1 MEWLDRHFIAL
12 PPKKKAFLAAIWL
25 VYLVIA
31 AIGYAIG
38 FMSLTEAFL
47 IFVVGVIYTELL
59 KLHYRVQDLEKKG
72 NRKRP

>member
-12 PPKKKAFLAAIWL
+12 PPGKKAFLALIWL
-25 VYLVIA
+25 VYLIIA